1 MVPDSS
7 AICLRSSRIV
17 SGSGSSSTRNWPH
30 EPLPLF
36 NEENKVGLRTYQALR
51 HGCAIEISRNQLL
64 KFAGLQPHVEPGAG
78 RCCGEPDCG
87 PSIAPGKG
95 HGQRRAE
102 AFSFGAVRL
111 QPLLNGRSLPPATF
125 HSSTR
130 SRMSARSAIKRSADS
145 VQSRSWSG

>member
-36 NEENKVGLRTYQALR
+36 NEQNKVGLRAYQALR

-78 RCCGEPDCG
+78 RCCGEGAEELKKRFPMLQVRIYDAQTKAREEVEL
-87 PSIAPGKG
+87 P
-95 HGQRRAE
+95 RA
-102 AFSFGAVRL
+102 
-111 QPLLNGRSLPPATF
+111 
-125 HSSTR
+125 
-130 SRMSARSAIKRSADS
+130 
-145 VQSRSWSG
+145 